1 MTLFI
6 KAQKRSR
13 ECLSNLSL
21 GKLPEIVKDKKAWHA
36 AVHGV
41 EEWDKHLEVDPYGQV
56 GVRKD
61 RNYLFIMHKNVI
73 VKPPAVGLRA

>member
-1 MTLFI
+1 MTVFI
-6 KAQKRSR
+6 KAQKKIW

-21 GKLPEIVKDKKAWHA
+21 GKLSEIVKDKEAWHA

-56 GVRKD
+56 GVRED
-61 RNYLFIMHKNVI
+61 RNYLFIMCKNVT